1 MIDIKTRSTLHDLLC
16 CYEMPTFRF
25 NIPSDQGRNI
35 TRTSVRGSCEV
46 NHTAGV
52 AS

>member
-1 MIDIKTRSTLHDLLC
+1 MIAIKMRSTLHDLLC
-16 CYEMPTFRF
+16 SYEMLAFRF

-35 TRTSVRGSCEV
+35 IRTSVRGSCEM
-46 NHTAGV
+46 NHSAGV